1 MAHLLLISGV
11 KVKPEQLPA
20 LTSPSTSSQFRPSQQ
35 TTAPAAT
42 DSTGFLLANTSFGLG
57 SVKSD
62 LGTGDANLT
71 GVVGRGGAESA
82 EEEPTLYGFLFDL
95 FGESLCLRLAGC
107 EFVSASPPPPPPA
120 SQGSEPSPQLAAPTS
135 KDINSVNRFVSQF
148 LSREGFKPIKI
159 DLPYYLPQPR
169 RSYGGHSQWTFSVP
183 RFVLPVQGNAL
194 ERGMRMG
201 HAQQRQH
208 QYGGR
213 ERSGPSPSYKRR
225 SHKLRQST
233 DIRSAWI

>member
-1 MAHLLLISGV
+1 MLLISGV

-20 LTSPSTSSQFRPSQQ
+20 LTSPSTLSQFKPGQQ
-35 TTAPAAT
+35 TAAPAAT
-42 DSTGFLLANTSFGLG
+42 DSTGFLLANTSCGLG

-71 GVVGRGGAESA
+71 DVVGRGGAEST

-107 EFVSASPPPPPPA
+107 ESVNVSPPPPPPA
-120 SQGSEPSPQLAAPTS
+120 SQGSEPSPQLAAPTT
-135 KDINSVNRFVSQF
+135 KDINSVNRFVTQF

-169 RSYGGHSQWTFSVP
+169 RSYGGRSQWTFSVP

-194 ERGMRMG
+194 EHAMRIG
-201 HAQQRQH
+201 HTQQRQ

-213 ERSGPSPSYKRR
+213 VRTGPSPSYKRR